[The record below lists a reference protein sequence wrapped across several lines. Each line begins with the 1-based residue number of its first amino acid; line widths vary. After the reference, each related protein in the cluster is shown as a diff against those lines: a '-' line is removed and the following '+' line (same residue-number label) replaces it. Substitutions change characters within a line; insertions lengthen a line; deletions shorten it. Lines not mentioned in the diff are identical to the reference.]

1 MQRLAVVILLLE
13 IISRVIM
20 PLIKKIRYFEAGYF
34 FAEYLASDQTEM
46 PGMFEPRPYSI
57 YWNRP
62 NYFRNGYQIT
72 NSLGYRF
79 MGEFDP
85 DNYSPESF
93 KILVLGGSTTFSDF
107 HSDDFEDTWT
117 HSLGSILSFHNP
129 DKDFRI
135 FNAGLNA
142 GMSSELLA
150 HFAFEIQ
157 KISPDLVVLHGPGN
171 DLLPLLFGDVSSD
184 YRLTRKILQFGRR
197 PGERFLVR
205 HIGLV
210 KLFYTFWLS
219 NISLS
224 LFFTPK
230 MPNISTQVQNALTIF
245 PSQFKANLKMFVGIC
260 RVFGFK
266 LLLVDFLQAP
276 KDRLVQIW
284 PDLAESSEIAIQ
296 KMNDLMKEEARF
308 QGSGV
313 YHLKLDASLFPE
325 DLFLDNCHLNT
336 QGEKLKAQAVSG
348 FILKN
353 QII

>member
-1 MQRLAVVILLLE
+1 MYRLAVAILLVE
-13 IISRVIM
+13 IISRVII
-20 PLIKKIRYFEAGYF
+20 PFTKRVKHLDAGYYF
-34 FAEYLASDQTEM
+34 TEYLCNEQIQV
-46 PGMFEPRPYSI
+46 PGMFESRPYSI

-85 DNYSPESF
+85 DVHSPNSF
-93 KILVLGGSTTFSDF
+93 KILALGGSTTFSDF
-107 HSDDFEDTWT
+107 HSDDFRDSWT
-117 HSLGSILSFHNP
+117 YRLGSILSLNYP

-150 HFAFEIQ
+150 HFVFEAQ
-157 KISPDLVVLHGPGN
+157 KITPDLVVLHGPGN
-171 DLLPLLFGDVSSD
+171 DLLPLLLGDLSSD
-184 YRLTRKILQFGRR
+184 YRLTREKLQFSRR

-205 HIGLV
+205 HLGLV
-210 KLFYTFWLS
+210 RLFYIFWLS
-219 NISLS
+219 RVPLS

-230 MPNISTQVQNALTIF
+230 MPHISTQAQNAMTIF

-260 RVFGFK
+260 NFFGFK

-276 KDRLVQIW
+276 KNKLVQIW
-284 PDLAESSEIAIQ
+284 PDLAESSEVAIQ
-296 KMNDLMKEEARF
+296 KMNQLMEEAGF
-308 QGSGV
+308 QDSGC
-313 YHLKLDASLFPE
+313 HHIKLDPSLFHE
-325 DLFLDNCHLNT
+325 DWFLDNCHLNT
-336 QGEKLKAQAVSG
+336 QGENLKAQAISEY
-348 FILKN
+348 IQKN